1 MGTFG
6 NPGKSFA
13 SFGIFWHLFA
23 TFVIFLQFLA
33 ILPIFGNLWQLS
45 STFCIFWLLV
55 STFGYF
61 RQLLAT
67 IESIFWQFL
76 AKYCNFW
83 QLLSC
88 HHATMS
94 SSILW
99 QCFARGSRRG
109 IIEEVK
115 REPMNPVPALFWI
128 TSGRKHKIQM
138 IFGRKKQLVAT
149 KRKKRNFITVFCMGY
164 CSCP

>member
-1 MGTFG
+1 MLTKGNFYEFWQSLDTFG
-6 NPGKSFA
+6 NFWQSWQCLEILC
-13 SFGIFWHLFA
+13 IFWYLFA
-23 TFVIFLQFLA
+23 TSFVIFLQFLA
-33 ILPIFGNLWQLS
+33 ILPIFGNFANLWQLS

-128 TSGRKHKIQM
+128 TFGRKHKIQM
-138 IFGRKKQLVAT
+138 IFGRKNQ
-149 KRKKRNFITVFCMGY
+149 ND
-164 CSCP
+164 

>member
-1 MGTFG
+1 MILKSCHHVNQRQLLRILAILGHFWELLAILAMFG
-6 NPGKSFA
+6 NPLHLLVSFCN
-13 SFGIFWHLFA
+13 IFWHRFA
-23 TFVIFLQFLA
+23 TFVIFWQSMSTFINILHLLA
-33 ILPIFGNLWQLS
+33 TCVNFWLFS
-45 STFCIFWLLV
+45 STFGHNWKH
-55 STFGYF
+55 
-61 RQLLAT
+61 
-67 IESIFWQFL
+67 FL

-138 IFGRKKQLVAT
+138 IFGRKNQ
-149 KRKKRNFITVFCMGY
+149 ND
-164 CSCP
+164 